1 VKQSEA
7 SPPKAASRTG
17 TADSIALPLR
27 YVPYHELEGQP
38 NVVVD
43 GSSTDGTV
51 LTLSHWPHA
60 PTPPPGLA
68 HDLSAEM
75 ALGYLDQPF
84 HHGLAEVVSNN
95 HFDQDGLVSVY
106 ALAEPEGAHARRQ
119 LLADLASAGDF
130 ATYRDRRAAR
140 ASMVLSAYADSARSP
155 IGPAPDDYGE
165 WTGIL
170 YNELLARLP
179 ELLEHPERYRSL
191 WEDEDAH
198 LSASEELITSGRV
211 AIKELP
217 EIDLSVVTV
226 PPDAPAEGGH
236 RFGGQWSEGLHP
248 MALYNN
254 VNSFTVLTVTGRNYE
269 VGYRYESWVQYRSRP
284 VRPRVDLGGLATQ
297 LNDFETGGRWVF
309 DGAGA
314 LTPRLHLVGAD
325 ESAIETDRFEAML
338 SHHLSVSP
346 PAWDPYG

>member
-1 VKQSEA
+1 VEQSEA
-7 SPPKAASRTG
+7 SLPKAPARAG
-17 TADSIALPLR
+17 TADSFALPLR
-27 YVPYHELEGQP
+27 YVPYHELGGRP
-38 NVVVD
+38 HVVVD
-43 GSSTDGTV
+43 GSATDGTV

-60 PTPPPGLA
+60 PAPPAGLA

-75 ALGYLDQPF
+75 ALGYLDRPL

-106 ALAEPEGAHARRQ
+106 ALAEPDDAHARRE
-119 LLADLASAGDF
+119 LLADLAAAGDF

-155 IGPAPDDYGE
+155 IGPAPDSYDE
-165 WTGIL
+165 WAGIL
-170 YNELLARLP
+170 YFELLGRLP
-179 ELLEHPERYRSL
+179 EVLEHPERYSSL

-198 LSASEELITSGRV
+198 LSTSEQLIASGRV
-211 AIKELP
+211 DVKENP
-217 EIDLSVVTV
+217 EIDLSVVKV
-226 PPDAPAEGGH
+226 PPDAPTKGGH

-248 MALYNN
+248 MAVYNA
-254 VNSFTVLTVTGRNYE
+254 VSSFTVLTVTGRSYE
-269 VGYRYESWVQYRSRP
+269 VAYRYESWVQYRSRRL
-284 VRPRVDLGGLATQ
+284 RPRVDLDGLAAE
-297 LNDFETGGRWVF
+297 LNGLETAGRWVF
-309 DGAGA
+309 DGVGA

-338 SHHLSVSP
+338 NRHLSESP